1 MSDKVIELNDA
12 NWASEVMSSREPV
25 LIDFWAAWCVPC
37 KTLSPIVESIAA
49 ELAGRLKVGK
59 LDVQENEK
67 VPIQYDVRT
76 LPTLLVIKGGQVVE
90 QRVGLVTRDNLM
102 KLLTPHLA

>member
-1 MSDKVIELNDA
+1 MADKVLELNDA
-12 NWASEVMSSREPV
+12 NWASEVMGAREPV
-25 LIDFWAAWCVPC
+25 LIDFWAGWCVPC
-37 KTLSPIVESIAA
+37 KTLSPIVESIAT

-67 VPIQYDVRT
+67 VPVQYDVRT
-76 LPTLLVIKGGQVVE
+76 LPTLLLIKGGQVVE
-90 QRVGLVTRDNLM
+90 QRVGLMTRDNLM

>member
-1 MSDKVIELNDA
+1 MADKVLELNDA
-12 NWASEVMSSREPV
+12 NWASEVMGSREPV
-25 LIDFWAAWCVPC
+25 LIDFWAGWCVPC
-37 KTLSPIVESIAA
+37 KTLSPIVESIAT

-67 VPIQYDVRT
+67 VPMQYDVRT
-76 LPTLLVIKGGQVVE
+76 LPTLLLIKGGQVVE
-90 QRVGLVTRDNLM
+90 QRVGLMTRDNLM

>member
-12 NWASEVMSSREPV
+12 NWASEVMGSREPV
-25 LIDFWAAWCVPC
+25 LVDFWAGWCVPC
-37 KTLSPIVESIAA
+37 RTLSPIVESVAT
-49 ELAGRLKVGK
+49 ELSGRLKVGK

-67 VPIQYDVRT
+67 VPVQYDVRT

-102 KLLTPHLA
+102 KLLAPHLA